1 MSRVVILVLA
11 VLAFFWLLRRA
22 LGSRKRED
30 EREKRAAD
38 PGTPGEDA
46 APELVACARCSV
58 LVPKN
63 LAFVEEGAAPPQA
76 ARLFC
81 SEEHR
86 RLGLG

>member
-11 VLAFFWLLRRA
+11 VVAFFWLLKRA
-22 LGSRKRED
+22 LGSRKREG
-30 EREKRAAD
+30 RAGD
-38 PGTPGEDA
+38 PGAPGEDA
-46 APELVACARCSV
+46 VPELVSCARCGV

-63 LAFVEEGAAPPQA
+63 LAFVEEGAAMPAA

-86 RLGLG
+86 QLGSG